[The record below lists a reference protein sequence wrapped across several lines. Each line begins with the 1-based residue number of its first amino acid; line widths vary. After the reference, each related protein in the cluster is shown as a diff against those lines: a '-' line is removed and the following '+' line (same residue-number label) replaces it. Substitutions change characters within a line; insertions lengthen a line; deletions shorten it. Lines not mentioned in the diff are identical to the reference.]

1 LHFLQRKG
9 EIEKA
14 AKKEGEGLLQMMQQR
29 KMQKNMA
36 FTNIYRTFAAS
47 ITAMMKKAIL
57 ALLVITS
64 ILLVGCN
71 EGKVFERL
79 AQIDTLLVHDKV
91 DSALHQLTSIPLQT
105 IRSQADSAYYFLLL
119 TEAEYRTSGP
129 NSSDSTSIN
138 YCVEYY
144 KNSPD
149 NEKQARAYYYK
160 GVNTYSSLEP
170 QKAILFLKQAEIE
183 AEKTQNILLKHKIL
197 FVIR

>member
-1 LHFLQRKG
+1 MIVKKSYFLFLLIFATIFTIGCKG
-9 EIEKA
+9 GDVTEELEEIDS
-14 AKKEGEGLLQMMQQR
+14 LL
-29 KMQKNMA
+29 
-36 FTNIYRTFAAS
+36 I
-47 ITAMMKKAIL
+47 
-57 ALLVITS
+57 
-64 ILLVGCN
+64 
-71 EGKVFERL
+71 
-79 AQIDTLLVHDKV
+79 HDKV
-91 DSALHQLTSIPLQT
+91 DSALHQLTSIPLKT

-183 AEKTQNILLKHKIL
+183 AEKTQNILLKHKIYH
-197 FVIR
+197 